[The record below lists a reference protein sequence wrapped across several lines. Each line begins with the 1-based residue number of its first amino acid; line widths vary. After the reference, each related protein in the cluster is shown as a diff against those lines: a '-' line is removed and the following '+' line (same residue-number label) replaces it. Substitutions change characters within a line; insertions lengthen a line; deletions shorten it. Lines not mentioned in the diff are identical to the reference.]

1 MDLESGY
8 GTDPATVSETV
19 TRAMGIGVVGF
30 KKRNRGHPLDFSRQ
44 PRVRILSQVNGL
56 AFSESYKTA
65 ALLCSR
71 QWLS

>member
-30 KKRNRGHPLDFSRQ
+30 KKRNRG
-44 PRVRILSQVNGL
+44 QVS
-56 AFSESYKTA
+56 FVKFK
-65 ALLCSR
+65 
-71 QWLS
+71 